1 MCDPLQRAELYK
13 VWWGWS
19 NSWAGGDSTLA
30 ASATD
35 YPSFA
40 YNDRYQNTPTTPGMC
55 ELQGLNKALTYDI
68 TVYGSRGVVSNDR
81 VMEVTI
87 GGVSQS
93 YNGGGTAGEGSVT
106 FKGVAASDS
115 GVIRIDFVCTQNY
128 GYLNVIDVTVVPEPG
143 TMVLAGT
150 GCITLLIKRWRK
162 LV

>member
-40 YNDRYQNTPTTPGMC
+40 YNDRHQNTPTTPGMC

-81 VMEVTI
+81 VRKSPLEASRRVTTVA
-87 GGVSQS
+87 GRQAKVRSRSRVSPR
-93 YNGGGTAGEGSVT
+93 AI
-106 FKGVAASDS
+106 AASS
-115 GVIRIDFVCTQNY
+115 ESTSFAPRT
-128 GYLNVIDVTVVPEPG
+128 
-143 TMVLAGT
+143 T
-150 GCITLLIKRWRK
+150 GIST
-162 LV
+162 